1 MPIILTEEKEK
12 EEGKGRMKRE
22 RRLRGGRVGRPVH
35 AQKHTFMLMERMN
48 KGIEAL
54 EHRRNRGD
62 RREGEEERNDERE
75 AELGGRGQR
84 EIGGERI
91 RL

>member
-1 MPIILTEEKEK
+1 M
-12 EEGKGRMKRE
+12 
-22 RRLRGGRVGRPVH
+22 H

-54 EHRRNRGD
+54 EHRGNRGGG
-62 RREGEEERNDERE
+62 GEEERNDERE

>member
-1 MPIILTEEKEK
+1 MHKN
-12 EEGKGRMKRE
+12 
-22 RRLRGGRVGRPVH
+22 
-35 AQKHTFMLMERMN
+35 TFMLMERMN

-62 RREGEEERNDERE
+62 REGEEERNDERE

>member
-12 EEGKGRMKRE
+12 EKRRE
-22 RRLRGGRVGRPVH
+22 GGREAWKTCACMH
-35 AQKHTFMLMERMN
+35 TKTHTHTFMLTERMN
-48 KGIEAL
+48 K
-54 EHRRNRGD
+54 RGWRHESSGGAEED
-62 RREGEEERNDERE
+62 EELKERKRGMMKEGG
-75 AELGGRGQR
+75 ELGGRGQR